1 MKRPNLFTEIV
12 HLLKRDI
19 ALEWKQKYAINGLM
33 LYVISTIFVCYLSFK
48 QVINV
53 PTWNALFW
61 IIILFTSVNAT
72 SKSFSTE
79 SKGKLLYYYSLS
91 SAHAVIISRIIYNSI
106 LMLLISLLG
115 YLFYSLLIGNPV
127 QDHIYFVLGIVLGSI
142 GLSSTLTLVAGIAS
156 KTNQNA
162 TLMAILSFPVILPML
177 LILIR
182 FSKNAADGLAHSVQ
196 QPYILAL
203 LSLNMV
209 VFVLSLLLFPFLWKE

>member
-1 MKRPNLFTEIV
+1 MKNKNLYKEV
-12 HLLKRDI
+12 VQLLKRDI
-19 ALEWKQKYAINGLM
+19 SLEWKQKYAINGLV

-79 SKGKLLYYYSLS
+79 SKGKLLYYYSLT
-91 SAHAVIISRIIYNSI
+91 SAHAVIISRIIYNAF

-127 QDHIYFVLGIVLGSI
+127 QDHPYFLLGIMLGSI

-209 VFVLSLLLFPFLWKE
+209 VLVLSLLLFPFLWKE

>member
-1 MKRPNLFTEIV
+1 MKHISLYSEIIY
-12 HLLKRDI
+12 LLKRDI
-19 ALEWKQKYAINGLM
+19 ALEWKQKYALNGLL
-33 LYVISTIFVCYLSFK
+33 LYIISTIFVCYLSFK
-48 QVINV
+48 QVINI

-61 IIILFTSVNAT
+61 IIILFTSINAT

-79 SKGKLLYYYSLS
+79 SRGKLLYFYTLT
-91 SAHAVIISRIIYNSI
+91 SAHAVIISRIIYNAL
-106 LMLLISLLG
+106 LMLLISLIG
-115 YLFYSLLIGNPV
+115 YVIYSLLIGNPV
-127 QDHIYFVLGIVLGSI
+127 QDHTYFILGIVLGSV

-156 KTNQNA
+156 KTNQNS

-177 LILIR
+177 LILIK

-203 LSLNMV
+203 LSLNLV

>member
-1 MKRPNLFTEIV
+1 MKNYNLYSEV
-12 HLLKRDI
+12 VQLLKRDI

-91 SAHAVIISRIIYNSI
+91 SAQAVIISRIIYNAF

-127 QDHIYFVLGIVLGSI
+127 QDHLYFVLGIVLGSI

-209 VFVLSLLLFPFLWKE
+209 VLVLSLLLFPFLWKE

>member
-1 MKRPNLFTEIV
+1 MNNNKLFSEVIQ
-12 HLLKRDI
+12 LLKRDVI
-19 ALEWKQKYAINGLM
+19 LEWKQKYAINGLM
-33 LYVISTIFVCYLSFK
+33 LYVVSTVFVCYLSFK
-48 QVINV
+48 QVINI

-61 IIILFTSVNAT
+61 IIILFTAVNAT

-79 SKGKLLYYYSLS
+79 SKGKLLYYYSLT

-106 LMLLISLLG
+106 LMLLISILG

-127 QDHIYFVLGIVLGSI
+127 QDHAYFVLGIVLGSI

-162 TLMAILSFPVILPML
+162 TLMAILSFPIILPFL

-182 FSKNAADGLAHSVQ
+182 FSKNAADGLAHSIQ
-196 QPYILAL
+196 LPYVLAL
-203 LSLNMV
+203 LSLNV
-209 VFVLSLLLFPFLWKE
+209 IVWVLSILLFPFLWKD

>member
-1 MKRPNLFTEIV
+1 MKSNSLYSEIIY
-12 HLLKRDI
+12 LLKRDI
-19 ALEWKQKYAINGLM
+19 ALEWKQKYALNGLL
-33 LYVISTIFVCYLSFK
+33 LYIISTIFVCYLSFK
-48 QVINV
+48 QVINI

-61 IIILFTSVNAT
+61 IIILFTSINAT

-79 SKGKLLYYYSLS
+79 SRGKLLYFYTLT
-91 SAHAVIISRIIYNSI
+91 SAHAVIISRIIYNAL
-106 LMLLISLLG
+106 LMLLISLIG
-115 YLFYSLLIGNPV
+115 YVIYSLLIGNPV
-127 QDHIYFVLGIVLGSI
+127 QDHTYFILGIVLGSV

-156 KTNQNA
+156 KTNQNS

-177 LILIR
+177 LILIK

-203 LSLNMV
+203 LSLNLV

>member
-1 MKRPNLFTEIV
+1 MKNNSLYKEV
-12 HLLKRDI
+12 AQLLKRDI

-79 SKGKLLYYYSLS
+79 SKGKLLYYYSLT
-91 SAHAVIISRIIYNSI
+91 SAYAVIISRIIYNSI

-127 QDHIYFVLGIVLGSI
+127 QDHTYFVLGIVLGSI

-203 LSLNMV
+203 LSLNIV